1 MAGTIKTSAFASAPK
16 LVAGALVIA
25 VGVQAAVLVSNLGR
39 AAPPLASVV
48 AVAPPPQSGYD
59 VGAIQQG
66 QLFGSAAPAAS
77 GAAPATSA
85 PLVLGGVMA
94 SEDEK
99 KGYALIGS
107 SGSATRVYGIGAS
120 IPGGMTL
127 HAVYPDRVVLSR
139 GGVLETLA
147 LPRQPSTSSV
157 AAPPPPLPASPNVA
171 IASGSPADRI
181 SRIATENPGL
191 IGQVL
196 RAQPVLAN
204 GQQRGFRVFPAPNQ
218 TTAFARIGLRAGDLV
233 THINGTPLDDPQRGA
248 EILSTLSSATEARV
262 TVVRNGRQE
271 DVTLNL
277 AEAARQA
284 EALNAAPRP
293 DGLQPQTPPP

>member
-1 MAGTIKTSAFASAPK
+1 MAGTIKTSALASAPK

-25 VGVQAAVLVSNLGR
+25 VGVQAALLVSNLGR
-39 AAPPLASVV
+39 AAPPLSNPV
-48 AVAPPPQSGYD
+48 AVAPPPQAAYN
-59 VGAIQQG
+59 VGVIQQG
-66 QLFGSAAPAAS
+66 QLFGSAAPAAT
-77 GAAPATSA
+77 GNAPATSA

-99 KGYALIGS
+99 KGFALIGS
-107 SGSATRVYGIGAS
+107 SGSATRVYAIGAAL
-120 IPGGMTL
+120 PGGLTL

-139 GGVLETLA
+139 AGVLETLA
-147 LPRQPSTSSV
+147 LPRQPSSASISTPV
-157 AAPPPPLPASPNVA
+157 PTAVASPSAV
-171 IASGSPADRI
+171 DRI
-181 SRIATENPGL
+181 TRIATENPGL
-191 IGQVL
+191 IGQIV

-218 TTAFARIGLRAGDLV
+218 APTFARIGLRAGDLV

-248 EILSTLSSATEARV
+248 EILSTLGSATEARV

-271 DVTLNL
+271 DVSLNL

-284 EALNAAPRP
+284 EALDASPPPPPPP
-293 DGLQPQTPPP
+293 DALQPQMPPP